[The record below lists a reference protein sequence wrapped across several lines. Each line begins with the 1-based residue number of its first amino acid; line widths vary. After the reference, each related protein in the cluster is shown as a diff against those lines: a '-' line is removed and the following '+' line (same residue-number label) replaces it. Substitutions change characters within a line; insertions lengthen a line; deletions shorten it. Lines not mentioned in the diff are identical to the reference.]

1 MKINK
6 ETPWGIAYKL
16 SKNGC
21 NWISFTTLDSGYN
34 EYGGVINYI
43 CDVDFIKDKFQII
56 ETEVLEDDPE
66 WAQAERYEY
75 ESYYLNDQK
84 ISESDALE
92 YMKSLQRHFE
102 RSNKIDNL
110 IN

>member
-6 ETPWGIAYKL
+6 ETPWEIAYKL

-21 NWISFTTLDSGYN
+21 SWINFTTLNSDYN
-34 EYGGVINYI
+34 EYGGATDYI

-56 ETEVLEDDPE
+56 ETEVLEDDPD
-66 WAQAERYEY
+66 WAQAERYKY
-75 ESYYLNDQK
+75 ESYYLNGQK
-84 ISESDALE
+84 ISEFDALE
-92 YMKSLQRHFE
+92 YMKSLQIHFE

>member
-1 MKINK
+1 MKFEK

-16 SKNGC
+16 SKSGC
-21 NWISFTTLDSGYN
+21 NWINFTTLDSGYN
-34 EYGGVINYI
+34 EYGGTTDYI
-43 CDVDFIKDKFQII
+43 CDVAFIKDKFQII
-56 ETEVLEDDPE
+56 ETE
-66 WAQAERYEY
+66 AERYKY
-75 ESYYLNDQK
+75 ESYYLNDNK

-92 YMKSLQRHFE
+92 YMRSIKSHFE

>member
-1 MKINK
+1 MKYEK

-21 NWISFTTLDSGYN
+21 SWINFTTLDSGYN
-34 EYGGVINYI
+34 EYGGTTDYI

-56 ETEVLEDDPE
+56 ETEVLEDDPN
-66 WAQAERYEY
+66 WAQAERYKY
-75 ESYYLNDQK
+75 ESYYLNGNE
-84 ISESDALE
+84 ISKSDALE
-92 YMKSLQRHFE
+92 YMKSLQNHFE
-102 RSNKIDNL
+102 RSSKIDNL